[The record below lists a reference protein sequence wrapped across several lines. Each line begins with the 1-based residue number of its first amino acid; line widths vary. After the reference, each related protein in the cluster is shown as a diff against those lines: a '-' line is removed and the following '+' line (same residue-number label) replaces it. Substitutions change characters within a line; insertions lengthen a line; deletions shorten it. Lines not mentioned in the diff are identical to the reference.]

1 MKGRETR
8 NLHYEE
14 SQARRLT
21 YQNKKKHHKKTPQKK
36 APRYFYLGAFVFLLM
51 FDFGNIP

>member
-1 MKGRETR
+1 MKGQETR

-21 YQNKKKHHKKTPQKK
+21 YQKQKTSQKK